1 MGIPPCFKR
10 HSLQIYIINYT
21 PESENITTK
30 MQKGCIHAGARLYA
44 AEQKSEAP
52 AFVRLNE
59 NLNSTRR

>member
-1 MGIPPCFKR
+1 
-10 HSLQIYIINYT
+10 
-21 PESENITTK
+21 
-30 MQKGCIHAGARLYA
+30 MQKGRIHAGARLYA